1 LRGRLQRESSSAAAA
16 HDSLEIAFFFGALIR
31 PVNRAL
37 LIKHRDVFDRAPD
50 PKNYRFMLLR
60 CGGDIP
66 LNICA
71 TISGLF
77 STDLGFDAQQSL
89 ETELLTD
96 SLKSKVA
103 RFRQAKIGPQQ
114 SLIFTRANALLNLKC
129 LLATRR
135 PQRYSA
141 TAVGAIAL
149 HANDYLDI
157 DLPTADPTLLMVQ
170 ILPVWEIYN
179 PRDVGALLRRYH
191 YIFHEILSTDK
202 HIVELFAQELATT
215 PDDLRVDGLKIDDYL
230 ALLFG
235 LYTIASNSAKSLKT
249 SIIDFSDP
257 KSALDISADDAGV
270 FLKARSIDQNAI
282 AAAIGPLLSDEAFAA
297 AMRTAGWATDFSM
310 FRTHPL
316 LALSDGRLLVT
327 DLQFLIENAAAGLF
341 WNTFYRLPTKR
352 GRQLLLGYWGDA
364 FETYVRR
371 LVAEHFTDDWTILTN
386 VSESDFEIDVLI
398 IRDDVAVVIECKA
411 GTLNHAIKVSRNSAK
426 VTRAIDTKLVSNE
439 EGKPKG
445 VGQLARSCK
454 AVARGEL
461 ASVSAIRR
469 VYPLLVVDDPAFSAP
484 GTNTYLA
491 ERFAALGPHHSAVSP
506 PTIATIDE
514 FEEIAPYIAAGD
526 ISWREL
532 LERRFTAKGVDATPL
547 HNTFTDVAQG
557 RLRVR
562 SNRLTAATGERLH
575 RLIEEKYQKLA
586 ARADDKTS

>member
-1 LRGRLQRESSSAAAA
+1 M
-16 HDSLEIAFFFGALIR
+16 
-31 PVNRAL
+31 NRAL

-50 PKNYRFMLLR
+50 PQNYRSMLLR

-77 STDLGFDAQQSL
+77 STGLGFDSQQSL

-96 SLKSKVA
+96 SSKSKVA
-103 RFRQAKIGPQQ
+103 RFRRAKIGREK

-135 PQRYSA
+135 SESYSA

-157 DLPTADPTLLMVQ
+157 DLPTSDATLLMVQ

-191 YIFHEILSTDK
+191 YIFHEIVSTDNR
-202 HIVELFAQELATT
+202 IVELFAQELGMT

-235 LYTIASNSAKSLKT
+235 LHTIASNSAKSLKT

-257 KSALDISADDAGV
+257 TSALDISADDAGS
-270 FLKARSIDQNAI
+270 FLKARSIDQDSMAV
-282 AAAIGPLLSDEAFAA
+282 AIGPLPSDESFAA
-297 AMRTAGWATDFSM
+297 AMQTAGWVTDFSI

-341 WNTFYRLPTKR
+341 WNTFYSLPTER
-352 GRQLLLGYWGDA
+352 GRKLLLGYWGDA
-364 FETYVRR
+364 FEAYVRR
-371 LVAEHFTDDWTILTN
+371 LIGEHFTDAWTILTN

-411 GTLNHAIKVSRNSAK
+411 GTLNYDVKISRDFAK
-426 VTRAIDTKLVSNE
+426 VTRAIDIKLVLNE
-439 EGKPKG
+439 KGKLKG
-445 VGQLARSCK
+445 VGQLARSCR

-461 ASVSAIRR
+461 ASIPAIRC

-514 FEEIAPYIAAGD
+514 FEEVAPYIAAGD
-526 ISWREL
+526 ISWAEL
-532 LERRFTAKGVDATPL
+532 LDRRFTAKGVDATPL
-547 HNTFTDVAQG
+547 HSTFTDAAQG

-562 SNRLTAATGERLH
+562 SNRLTRATGERLH
-575 RLIEEKYQKLA
+575 ALIEEKYKKLV
-586 ARADDKTS
+586 ARGDGQTA